1 MIHDGASRS
10 EPSHRRRSSDLLK
23 SRRKSDFL
31 CGSQFDVES
40 IRGVRLVLVQGVT
53 SPKLART
60 TYALLEND
68 CSKVRACAS
77 LVLDARSD
85 SRSCCL
91 KERVNDLQR
100 AVIGL
105 YQTQIAFAL
114 RVLTYTC

>member
-1 MIHDGASRS
+1 M
-10 EPSHRRRSSDLLK
+10 
-23 SRRKSDFL
+23 
-31 CGSQFDVES
+31 V
-40 IRGVRLVLVQGVT
+40 VQGVT